1 MFTILHGV
9 RVRAIM
15 TTNMKGTSL
24 NTQHQETEAKF
35 YTPDHAPLLQAL
47 QAQGALCVAPRILER
62 NTRYTDPAN
71 SFSARGIVLRL
82 RQDAKVRLTYKE
94 GVQVQEGI
102 VTRTELEVDVSDFD
116 TAHAILTALGYR
128 AFMRYDKYR
137 TTYTLD
143 GVEVVLDELPYG
155 NFTELEGEASAIERV
170 ATALG
175 LQGAPRYA
183 ESYVVLFERV
193 KAHLG
198 MSADDLTF
206 EAFAGVVV
214 PPSAFGA

>member
-1 MFTILHGV
+1 MS
-9 RVRAIM
+9 A
-15 TTNMKGTSL
+15 
-24 NTQHQETEAKF
+24 QHTETEAKF
-35 YTPDHAPLLQAL
+35 YTPDHAPILQAL

-62 NTRYTDPAN
+62 NMRYTDRDD
-71 SFSARGIVLRL
+71 SFLARGIVLRL
-82 RQDAKVRLTYKE
+82 RQDAKTRLTYKE
-94 GVQVQEGI
+94 GAQVQAGI
-102 VTRTELEVDVSDFD
+102 VTRTELEIDVSDFD

-137 TTYTLD
+137 TTYSLD

-170 ATALG
+170 AVALG
-175 LQGAPRYA
+175 LQGAPRHTL
-183 ESYVVLFERV
+183 SYVALFERV
-193 KAHLG
+193 KARLG

-214 PPSAFGA
+214 PPSAFEA